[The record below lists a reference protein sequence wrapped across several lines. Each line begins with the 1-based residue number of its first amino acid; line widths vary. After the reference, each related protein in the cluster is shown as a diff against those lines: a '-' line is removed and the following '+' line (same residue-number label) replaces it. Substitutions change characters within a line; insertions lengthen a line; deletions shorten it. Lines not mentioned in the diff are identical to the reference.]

1 MEKRTAFTL
10 IELLVVIAIIALLV
24 SILVPSLTRAT
35 AMARK
40 ATCSAK
46 MSAQGK
52 AVAMFVFQN
61 EHYPLFAPVPWDVP
75 LFQILDY
82 PEDGDWDWDH
92 AAAWPKTYGVLESM
106 DIQGTHR
113 TTLNWWAYFWEA
125 DEIWD
130 GVLCDAM
137 DAPAILQWCDGAPQF
152 TDTRWKID
160 YHRAAIGYQWN
171 FRLRG
176 PCQNGLRWTAK
187 LDTRGEPLTPGGPCL
202 CQNVP
207 WGIYL
212 PNDST
217 KYAAQAVNPEEVV
230 TPAKCA
236 EAWDSPD
243 FGTLDWITETRDWR
257 VDSLMPGFYV
267 GPQMLGTNGLAVLP
281 GSRHIG
287 SPNILYADG
296 HVAADATR
304 KIDPNDPDHLGECPV
319 GTWDSL
325 NAYTWQEHSPTF
337 GTIHYILPDP
347 SF

>member
-40 ATCSAK
+40 AACSAK

-52 AVAMFVFQN
+52 AVALFVFQN
-61 EHYPLFAPVPWDVP
+61 DQYPLFAPVPWDQP
-75 LFQILDY
+75 YFQILDY
-82 PEDGDWDWDH
+82 PEAGDGWDWDH
-92 AAAWPKTYGVLESM
+92 AAAWPKTYGVLEYL
-106 DIQGTHR
+106 DLQGTHE

-130 GVLCDAM
+130 GVLCNAM

-207 WGIYL
+207 WEIYL
-212 PNDST
+212 PNDPT
-217 KYAAQAVNPEEVV
+217 RYAAQAINPEEVV
-230 TPAKCA
+230 DPCGCA

-243 FGTLDWITETRDWR
+243 FGTLDWLTETRNWR

-267 GPQMLGTNGLAVLP
+267 GPQMRGTNGLAVLP

-304 KIDPNDPDHLGECPV
+304 KIKPDDLGECPV
-319 GTWDSL
+319 GTWDSI
-325 NAYTWQEHSPTF
+325 NAYTWPEHNHPF
-337 GTIHYILPDP
+337 GTLHHILPDP
-347 SF
+347 RF